1 MNDYIMSECSTCGT
15 TWVTGRYAHH
25 SCTAKLVS
33 DNDALKARVT
43 YLETHLKEEVRVSEF
58 LRKTIDTHSA
68 NQDKRL
74 EYLNDLLS
82 EVDRQNSDKANKER
96 KS

>member
-1 MNDYIMSECSTCGT
+1 MSNAE
-15 TWVTGRYAHH
+15 
-25 SCTAKLVS
+25 
-33 DNDALKARVT
+33 
-43 YLETHLKEEVRVSEF
+43 
-58 LRKTIDTHSA
+58 
-68 NQDKRL
+68 RL

>member
-1 MNDYIMSECSTCGT
+1 MST
-15 TWVTGRYAHH
+15 T
-25 SCTAKLVS
+25 
-33 DNDALKARVT
+33 D
-43 YLETHLKEEVRVSEF
+43 
-58 LRKTIDTHSA
+58 
-68 NQDKRL
+68 RL